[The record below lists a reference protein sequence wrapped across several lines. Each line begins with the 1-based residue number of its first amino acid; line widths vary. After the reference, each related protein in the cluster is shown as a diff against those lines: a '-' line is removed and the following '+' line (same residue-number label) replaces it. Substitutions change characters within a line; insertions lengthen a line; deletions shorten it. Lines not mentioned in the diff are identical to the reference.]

1 MFIIGASFAGEGH
14 TSDSAQGLLCFFHPM
29 LFHSSLRKEMAR
41 TFGAT
46 VVVLATIVMT
56 MLLIRTLNLA
66 ARGSVDPAEIIVVL
80 GYTLLGHAPTILTLS
95 LFVAIVSTLSR
106 MYRDSEMVIWFS
118 AGRGLASFVTPLL
131 RFVWPILAMIAA
143 LALFGWPWAN
153 QQSQV
158 LRDRFEGRNDLERVT
173 PGQFQESAGGS
184 RVFFIDKDSV
194 DGKNAGEV
202 FIAATERGKE
212 TITSA
217 RAGIVET
224 VGTDRFLLLS
234 NGQQLERSLAN
245 PGSKLSEFERYGV
258 LIGEQV
264 EQIERAI
271 PPRSVSTLDL
281 IRGRTA
287 PYLGELSW
295 RIGLALAAANFVL
308 IGLVVSSVNPR
319 VGRNGNLLLSL
330 FMFVVYYNLVNL
342 GSSRIASGTSG
353 FWGYIF
359 ALHAGAF
366 LLGVLTLAKLHWNW
380 TVSGSWR
387 RRRAAM
393 TQRTD
398 A

>member
-1 MFIIGASFAGEGH
+1 
-14 TSDSAQGLLCFFHPM
+14 
-29 LFHSSLRKEMAR
+29 MAR
-41 TFGAT
+41 SFGAT

-118 AGRGLASFVTPLL
+118 AGRGLGSFVTPLL

-173 PGQFQESAGGS
+173 PGQFQESAGGN

-202 FIAATERGKE
+202 FIAATERGRE

-224 VGTDRFLLLS
+224 IGTDRFLLLS
-234 NGQQLERSLAN
+234 NGQRLERSLAN

-258 LIGEQV
+258 LIGEKA

-271 PPRSVSTLDL
+271 PPRSISTLDL
-281 IRGRTA
+281 MRGRTA

-330 FMFVVYYNLVNL
+330 FTFVVYYNLVNL

-353 FWGYIF
+353 FWVYVV

-366 LLGVLTLAKLHWNW
+366 LLGVLTLVKLHWNW
-380 TVSGSWR
+380 TVGGIWK

-393 TQRTD
+393 AQRTD
-398 A
+398 T